1 MVRDINRRL
10 SSIEEINEDFDL
22 DALRE
27 KEKVT
32 MTDIIETIKNF
43 QGEVLQKT
51 ITASDM
57 DAIRQ
62 QLNDVEY

>member
-22 DALRE
+22 DALKE

-32 MTDIIETIKNF
+32 MTDIIEAIKNF

-51 ITASDM
+51 IT
-57 DAIRQ
+57 
-62 QLNDVEY
+62 